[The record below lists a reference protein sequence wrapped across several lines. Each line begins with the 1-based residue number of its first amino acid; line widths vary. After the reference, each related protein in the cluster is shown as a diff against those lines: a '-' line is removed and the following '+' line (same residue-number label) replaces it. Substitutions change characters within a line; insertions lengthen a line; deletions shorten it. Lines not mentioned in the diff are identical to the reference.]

1 MKTAKGISRGVKMVN
16 IRRARLSEVLDVY
29 KLRKAAA
36 DELTRKHGKGPWS
49 KISLLSSL
57 LSKVTDNT
65 LFVVVEDGVLA
76 GTFTLDVEKTDRESK
91 PWFTRQSTPA
101 CYLRNM
107 SIDPKFQG
115 KGLGRSALYEI
126 ESRARKLRVKSVRLD
141 SFVGAGGA
149 SEFYKKCGYTFVHRG
164 VVDKHE
170 LDYYEKIV

>member
-1 MKTAKGISRGVKMVN
+1 MVN
-16 IRRARLSEVLDVY
+16 IRRARLSEVMDIY
-29 KLRKAAA
+29 KLRKEAAE
-36 DELTRKHGKGPWS
+36 ELTRKHGKGPWS
-49 KISLLSSL
+49 KISLLGTV
-57 LSKVTDNT
+57 LSKLTDNT
-65 LFVVVEDGVLA
+65 LFVVVEDGNLA

-91 PWFTRQSTPA
+91 PWFKRQSAPA

-126 ESRARKLRVKSVRLD
+126 ESRARKLRVKAVRLD
-141 SFVGAGGA
+141 SYVGSGGA

-164 VVDKHE
+164 LLDKAE

>member
-1 MKTAKGISRGVKMVN
+1 MVN
-16 IRRARLSEVLDVY
+16 IRRAHLSEVLDVY

-36 DELTRKHGKGPWS
+36 EELTKRAGNGPWS
-49 KISLLSSL
+49 KISLANTVRHKLA
-57 LSKVTDNT
+57 DNT
-65 LFVVVEDGVLA
+65 LFVIIHDGKLA

-91 PWFTRQSTPA
+91 PFFTRGSTPA

-126 ESRARKLRVKSVRLD
+126 ESRARKLRVKAVRLD
-141 SFVGAGGA
+141 AYVGPGGA

-164 VVDKHE
+164 KVNRAE